1 MKPYGFTVLAKRYG
15 FEVLLDCFER
25 NEKNGVIYH
34 REGLIGDYDN
44 SYLPDWKIE
53 HQGDGILC
61 RNI

>member
-44 SYLPDWKIE
+44 FDDLEKLIE
-53 HQGDGILC
+53 FIKCGV
-61 RNI
+61 